1 LSGRAVY
8 NDVMIENAY
17 VSFFDVLGFTSSFI
31 SGKLS
36 KRYDGLIEM
45 TNGMSDPDVTIF
57 LMSDSILC
65 VSSDFRKL
73 RDTVKEF
80 YTWGILN
87 DFWLRG
93 GITQGNVT
101 RYKERAVTEQNRFIL
116 PFLGDGYLRAY
127 TLEATL
133 NISGVVLDEI
143 FFESEET
150 NPGFRKG
157 IDYIEYE
164 EYVPKVGYEGKKKL
178 LLPKAESLRQV
189 VDTMYFAEMLESHVE
204 DVDKYINTFCFYI
217 QHLLERASTEN
228 LIAFVEK
235 MMKEFEFQAGRILI
249 PTKIV
254 TIFIAM
260 IQGLFNR
267 YRSSEGAH
275 QCDPGQLE
283 FLVGQIVSVMKRQG
297 YLSAFVDTL
306 LDFDKS
312 RRTNLYKEM
321 NSLSRLYGS
330 K

>member
-1 LSGRAVY
+1 
-8 NDVMIENAY
+8 MENAFI
-17 VSFFDVLGFTSSFI
+17 SFFDVLGFTSRFI
-31 SGKLS
+31 SGRLS
-36 KRYDGLIEM
+36 DRYNGLIEM
-45 TNGMSDPDVTIF
+45 INGMTDPDITIF

-65 VSSDFRKL
+65 VSLDLEKHK
-73 RDTVKEF
+73 DMTKEF

-93 GITQGNVT
+93 AMTRGTVT
-101 RYKERAVTEQNRFIL
+101 KYRTLTMTEQNRFIL

-127 TLEATL
+127 TLQTTL
-133 NISGVVLDEI
+133 NISGVVLDEKL
-143 FFESEET
+143 FGTDDEGAS
-150 NPGFRKG
+150 GLRKG

-164 EYVPKVGYEGKKKL
+164 EYVPKMGYEGKKKL
-178 LLPKAESLRQV
+178 LLPKSESLRQV

-235 MMKEFEFQAGRILI
+235 MMREFEYQAGRILI

-267 YRSSEGAH
+267 YRSTEGAH
-275 QCDPGQLE
+275 RCNPGQLE
-283 FLVGQIVSVMKRQG
+283 FLVSHIIGGLKRHG
-297 YLSAFVDTL
+297 YLNVFVDTL
-306 LDFDKS
+306 LDFDKK
-312 RRTNLYKEM
+312 RRTTLYKEI
-321 NSLSRLYGS
+321 NNLSRLPDQG
-330 K
+330 

>member
-1 LSGRAVY
+1 
-8 NDVMIENAY
+8 MIENAC

-36 KRYDGLIEM
+36 RRYDGLIEM
-45 TNGMSDPDVTIF
+45 INGMDDPDVTVF
-57 LMSDSILC
+57 LMSDSILA
-65 VSSDFRKL
+65 VSLDFLKL
-73 RDTVKEF
+73 QDTAKKF

-93 GITQGNVT
+93 AITRGNVT
-101 RYKERAVTEQNRFIL
+101 RYEERAIIGQNRCIL

-127 TLEATL
+127 TLQTTV
-133 NISGVVLDEI
+133 NISGVVIDQL
-143 FFESEET
+143 FFDSDKS
-150 NPGFRKG
+150 NPGFKKG
-157 IDYIEYE
+157 IDYIEHE
-164 EYVPKVGYEGKKKL
+164 EYLPKIGYEGKKRL
-178 LLPKAESLRQV
+178 LLPKADSLRQV

-217 QHLLERASTEN
+217 QHLLERANTEN

-235 MMKEFEFQAGRILI
+235 IMREFELQAGRILI

-267 YRSSEGAH
+267 YRLSEEIH
-275 QCDPGQLE
+275 RCDPGQLAV
-283 FLVGQIVSVMKRQG
+283 LVGQILSVIKQQG

-306 LDFDKS
+306 LDFDKR
-312 RRTNLYKEM
+312 RRTSLYKEI
-321 NSLSRLYGS
+321 NSLSPMNTIKR
-330 K
+330 

>member
-1 LSGRAVY
+1 
-8 NDVMIENAY
+8 MIENAY
-17 VSFFDVLGFTSSFI
+17 VCFFDVLGFTSSFI

-36 KRYDGLIEM
+36 KRYNGMIEM
-45 TNGMSDPDVTIF
+45 TNSIKDPDVTIF

-65 VSSDFRKL
+65 VSSDFQKL
-73 RDTVKEF
+73 RDTAKEF

-93 GITQGNVT
+93 GITRGNVT
-101 RYKERAVTEQNRFIL
+101 EYKERVVTEQNRFII

-127 TLEATL
+127 TLETTL
-133 NISGVVLDEI
+133 NISGVVLDQI
-143 FFESEET
+143 FFESDES

-157 IDYIEYE
+157 IDYIEHE
-164 EYVPKVGYEGKKKL
+164 EYLPKVGYEGIKKL
-178 LLPKAESLRQV
+178 LLPKSDSLRQV

-217 QHLLERASTEN
+217 QHLMEKASTEN

-235 MMKEFEFQAGRILI
+235 MMHEFEFQAGRILI

-260 IQGLFNR
+260 TQGLFNR
-267 YRSSEGAH
+267 YRSYEGLH

-283 FLVGQIVSVMKRQG
+283 FLVSQILSILKQQG

-306 LDFDKS
+306 LDYDKKRHTS
-312 RRTNLYKEM
+312 LYKEI
-321 NSLSRLYGS
+321 NNLSRLNTEIKSTGTN
-330 K
+330 

>member
-1 LSGRAVY
+1 
-8 NDVMIENAY
+8 MIENTY
-17 VSFFDVLGFTSSFI
+17 VCFFDVLGFTSSFI

-36 KRYDGLIEM
+36 KRYNGMIEM
-45 TNGMSDPDVTIF
+45 TNSIRDPDVTIF

-65 VSSDFRKL
+65 VSSDFQKL
-73 RDTVKEF
+73 RDTAKEF

-93 GITQGNVT
+93 GITRGNVT
-101 RYKERAVTEQNRFIL
+101 KYRERVVTEQNRFII

-127 TLEATL
+127 TLETTL
-133 NISGVVLDEI
+133 NISGVVLDQI
-143 FFESEET
+143 FFESDES

-157 IDYIEYE
+157 IDYIEHE
-164 EYVPKVGYEGKKKL
+164 EYLPKVGYEGIKKL
-178 LLPKAESLRQV
+178 LLPKSDSLRQV

-217 QHLLERASTEN
+217 QHLMEKASTEN

-235 MMKEFEFQAGRILI
+235 MMHEFEFQAGRILI

-260 IQGLFNR
+260 TQGLFNR
-267 YRSSEGAH
+267 YRSYEGLH

-283 FLVGQIVSVMKRQG
+283 FLVSQILSILKQQG

-306 LDFDKS
+306 LDYDKKRHTS
-312 RRTNLYKEM
+312 LYKEI
-321 NSLSRLYGS
+321 NNLSRLNTEIKSTGTN
-330 K
+330 

>member
-1 LSGRAVY
+1 
-8 NDVMIENAY
+8 MIENTY
-17 VSFFDVLGFTSSFI
+17 VCFFDVLGFTSSFI

-36 KRYDGLIEM
+36 KRYNGMIEM
-45 TNGMSDPDVTIF
+45 TNSIRDPDVTIF

-65 VSSDFRKL
+65 VSSDFQKL
-73 RDTVKEF
+73 RDTAKEF

-93 GITQGNVT
+93 GITRGNVT
-101 RYKERAVTEQNRFIL
+101 KYRERVVTEQNRIII
-116 PFLGDGYLRAY
+116 PFLGDGYVRAY
-127 TLEATL
+127 TLETTL
-133 NISGVVLDEI
+133 NISGVVLDQI
-143 FFESEET
+143 FFESDES

-157 IDYIEYE
+157 IDYIEHE
-164 EYVPKVGYEGKKKL
+164 EYLPKVGYEGIKKL
-178 LLPKAESLRQV
+178 LLPKSDSLRQV

-217 QHLLERASTEN
+217 QHLMEKASTEN

-235 MMKEFEFQAGRILI
+235 MMHEFEFQAGRILI

-260 IQGLFNR
+260 VQGLFNR
-267 YRSSEGAH
+267 YRSYEGLH

-283 FLVGQIVSVMKRQG
+283 FLVSQILSILKQQG

-306 LDFDKS
+306 LDFDKK
-312 RRTNLYKEM
+312 RRTSLYKEI
-321 NSLSRLYGS
+321 NNLSRLNTKIKSTGTN
-330 K
+330 

>member
-1 LSGRAVY
+1 
-8 NDVMIENAY
+8 MIHDAY
-17 VSFFDVLGFTSSFI
+17 VSYFDVLGFTSSFI

-36 KRYDGLIEM
+36 TRYDGLIQLINQM
-45 TNGMSDPDVTIF
+45 DDPDVTIF

-65 VSSDFRKL
+65 VSPDFPKL
-73 RDTVKEF
+73 LATAKEF

-93 GITQGNVT
+93 AMTRGNVT
-101 RYKERAVTEQNRFIL
+101 KHKARATIDQNRFII

-127 TLEATL
+127 TLESTI
-133 NISGVVLDEI
+133 NISGVIIDEI
-143 FFESEET
+143 FFDSAEA
-150 NPGFRKG
+150 NPGLLRG
-157 IDYIEYE
+157 TDYIDHE
-164 EYVPKVGYEGKKKL
+164 EYLPKPGYEGVKKL
-178 LLPKAESLRQV
+178 LLPKADSLRQV

-204 DVDKYINTFCFYI
+204 DIDKYINTFCFYI

-260 IQGLFNR
+260 IQGLLNR
-267 YRSSEGAH
+267 YRSAAGVH

-283 FLVGQIVSVMKRQG
+283 FLVARITSVLKHQG
-297 YLSAFVDTL
+297 YLSAFVDNL
-306 LDFDKS
+306 LDFDK
-312 RRTNLYKEM
+312 RRGTSIYKDI
-321 NSLSRLYGS
+321 NNLSRLYIKS
-330 K
+330 

>member
-1 LSGRAVY
+1 
-8 NDVMIENAY
+8 MIDNAY
-17 VSFFDVLGFTSSFI
+17 VCFFDVLGFTSSFI

-45 TNGMSDPDVTIF
+45 TNKLNDQDVTIF

-65 VSSDFRKL
+65 VSSEFQKL
-73 RDTVKEF
+73 LDTSKEF
-80 YTWGILN
+80 YTWGILK

-93 GITQGNVT
+93 AITRGSVT
-101 RYKERAVTEQNRFIL
+101 QYKERVVTEPNRFII

-127 TLEATL
+127 TLEVTL
-133 NISGVVLDEI
+133 NISGVALDSI
-143 FFESEET
+143 FFETDES
-150 NPGFRKG
+150 NPGFKRG

-164 EYVPKVGYEGKKKL
+164 EYLPKVGYEGKKKL
-178 LLPKAESLRQV
+178 LLPKADSLRQV

-204 DVDKYINTFCFYI
+204 DIDKYINTFCFYI

-228 LIAFVEK
+228 LISFVQK

-249 PTKIV
+249 PTNIV
-254 TIFIAM
+254 IIFIAM

-267 YRSSEGAH
+267 YRSSEGMH
-275 QCDPGQLE
+275 QCDPGQLK
-283 FLVGQIVSVMKRQG
+283 FLVSQIISVLKQQG

-306 LDFDKS
+306 LSFDKMRQTS
-312 RRTNLYKEM
+312 LYKEI
-321 NSLSRLYGS
+321 NNLSRLNTS

>member
-1 LSGRAVY
+1 
-8 NDVMIENAY
+8 MIPNAY

-36 KRYDGLIEM
+36 RRYDSLIEM
-45 TNGMSDPDVTIF
+45 TNTINDPDITIF

-65 VSSDFRKL
+65 VSSDFQKL
-73 RDTVKEF
+73 RDTAKEF

-93 GITQGNVT
+93 AITRGNVT
-101 RYKERAVTEQNRFIL
+101 QFKERAVTEQNRFIV
-116 PFLGDGYLRAY
+116 PFLGEGYLRAY
-127 TLEATL
+127 TLETTL
-133 NISGVVLDEI
+133 NISGVIIDQI
-143 FFESEET
+143 FFDSDES

-164 EYVPKVGYEGKKKL
+164 EYLPKIGYEGKKKL
-178 LLPKAESLRQV
+178 LLPKADSLRQV

-204 DVDKYINTFCFYI
+204 DIDKYINTFCFYI

-235 MMKEFEFQAGRILI
+235 IMREFEFQARRILI

-254 TIFIAM
+254 TIFISM

-267 YRSSEGAH
+267 YRSSEGIH
-275 QCDPGQLE
+275 RCDPGQLD
-283 FLVGQIVSVMKRQG
+283 FHVGQIIALLKQQG

-312 RRTNLYKEM
+312 RRTSLYKEI
-321 NSLSRLYGS
+321 NNLSRLNPRQ
-330 K
+330 